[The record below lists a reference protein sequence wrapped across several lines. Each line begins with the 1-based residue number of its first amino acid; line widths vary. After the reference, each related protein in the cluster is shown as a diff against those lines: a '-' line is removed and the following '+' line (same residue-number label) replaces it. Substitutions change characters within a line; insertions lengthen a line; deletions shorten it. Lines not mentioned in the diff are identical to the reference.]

1 MNERENNKL
10 YEDEV
15 RENEIRDKKFII
27 NEDNEPSENLNL
39 NDEIENRPLLGNT
52 VALLEELN
60 GQDFDTEKLKQVIQN
75 LQGYIN
81 YRSREKE
88 PIYEEV
94 KKELQKNRKE
104 RKKEWVDIEVDEK
117 KVTQMKGII
126 KNLTKDYKEI
136 QECMNKLSPIVDNI
150 SGQYEQKKKEA
161 TCNYTV
167 DENLNLDAYRKLVR
181 FDSERLKMKN
191 SELLQTLSKKYSREF
206 DDLIVALQPL
216 RTLEELP
223 TTEKITEIITRTR
236 ERINYYK
243 KHAEKKSMMKMLP
256 WSTGKKRYNLTKEI
270 EELLNKTLENCK
282 GYEKQE
288 KLIVEI
294 SVLKKESEEAKKM
307 LINLN
312 RQKESLNTEQ
322 MLLKRKAG
330 INQKNNMKGIEN
342 GVRIKNDRE
351 IQSKIGKTGMVE
363 KGMVGG
369 RK

>member
-27 NEDNEPSENLNL
+27 NEDNEPSGNLNL
-39 NDEIENRPLLGNT
+39 NDEIENRPLFGNT

-60 GQDFDTEKLKQVIQN
+60 GQDFDNEKLKQVIQN

-94 KKELQKNRKE
+94 KKELQKKRKE

-117 KVTQMKGII
+117 KVTQMKRII

-150 SGQYEQKKKEA
+150 SGQYEQKKKEV

-181 FDSERLKMKN
+181 FDSERLKMKS
-191 SELLQTLSKKYSREF
+191 SELFQTLSKKYSKEF

-223 TTEKITEIITRTR
+223 TTEKITEIITRTTKW
-236 ERINYYK
+236 ISDYK
-243 KHAEKKSMMKMLP
+243 KHAKKKSMMKMLP

-288 KLIVEI
+288 KLIEEI
-294 SVLKKESEEAKKM
+294 SVLEKESEEAKKM
-307 LINLN
+307 LINMN
-312 RQKESLNTEQ
+312 RQKESLNTER
-322 MLLKRKAG
+322 MLLQRKAG
-330 INQKNNMKGIEN
+330 ITQKNNMKGIEK

-351 IQSKIGKTGMVE
+351 IQSKM
-363 KGMVGG
+363 GMVGG